1 MTIKHIFYKQMRF
14 VYRKWMKNIDPL
26 LLMDNYSKLVFDK
39 NARLKGLHS
48 KYQRM
53 SIDELQ
59 NELKKNNLNISGSKN
74 ELVNR
79 LYRMPNKYY
88 WYLFLQLP
96 QTVFYF
102 MFVVSYYQLEQNLYS
117 TVITLCLY
125 ILFLI
130 VNLFTFANN
139 GWYRSRLYDTDLHKV
154 VTTVVEYEYK
164 EGCAWIYFKLIFY
177 LWLIIFHIFSIVSGE
192 GLINNYIIYYSF
204 IFLYLYEFLIFGPGY
219 GAMDPNE

>member
-1 MTIKHIFYKQMRF
+1 MRF
-14 VYRKWMKNIDPL
+14 VYRKWMKKMYPD

-102 MFVVSYYQLEQNLYS
+102 MFVVSYYQLERNFYS
-117 TVITLCLY
+117 TVITLGLY

-130 VNLFTFANN
+130 VNFFTYVENA
-139 GWYRSRLYDTDLHKV
+139 WYKSRIYVTDPDKV
-154 VTTVVEYEYK
+154 VTTVEEFEFK
-164 EGCAWIYFKLIFY
+164 KGCFWDNIKLTFY
-177 LWLIIFHIFSIVSGE
+177 LWLISVHIITSILGGE

-219 GAMDPNE
+219 GAMDPNK